1 MESRQ
6 MEQEQN
12 RINMMKSVSVSS
24 ASSPMARSFSTY
36 QNKPPASTQS
46 TVHEEMEQVD
56 RTPVYDDEETNMS
69 VHTEDSMDFLIDDPV
84 SVSNSNITRYGI
96 DVM

>member
-1 MESRQ
+1 

-12 RINMMKSVSVSS
+12 RINMMKSISVSS
-24 ASSPMARSFSTY
+24 ASSPIARSFATY
-36 QNKPPASTQS
+36 QNESPASTQS

-56 RTPVYDDEETNMS
+56 RAPAYDDEENNMS